1 MVVTIEEEILSL
13 LFIKNLILRKESEM
27 KRSKGFTLIE
37 LLVVI
42 AIIGILAVLVLL
54 ALSSARQSAR
64 DAARKSVA
72 NSIATAAEIYWDRNN
87 DYPQDVGDTA
97 ASCAGAAANT
107 LVGASLMGCP
117 SQRARTGG
125 ADVTWD
131 SVYTYTSST
140 AWSLTTDLERGGTFS
155 CNQDGCR

>member
-1 MVVTIEEEILSL
+1 
-13 LFIKNLILRKESEM
+13 M
-27 KRSKGFTLIE
+27 KKSKGFTLIE

-54 ALSSARQSAR
+54 ALSSARASAR

-72 NSIATAAEIYWDRNN
+72 NSVATANEIYWDRNS
-87 DYPQDVGDTA
+87 DYASAIGDTNA
-97 ASCAGAAANT
+97 NCASAGATT
-107 LVGASLMGCP
+107 LVGAALLGCP
-117 SQRARTGG
+117 SQKCRTGG

-131 SVYTYTSST
+131 SAYVYTDSSH
-140 AWSLTTDLERGGTFS
+140 WSIATELERGGTFS

>member
-1 MVVTIEEEILSL
+1 M
-13 LFIKNLILRKESEM
+13 R
-27 KRSKGFTLIE
+27 RSKGFTLIE

-72 NSIATAAEIYWDRNN
+72 NSIATANEIYWDRNS
-87 DYPQDVGDTA
+87 DYAASVGDNDATC
-97 ASCAGAAANT
+97 SGAGAT
-107 LVGASLMGCP
+107 SLVGAALLGCP
-117 SQRARTGG
+117 SQQARSGG
-125 ADVTWD
+125 ADVRWNA
-131 SVYTYTSST
+131 VYTYTSSSVW
-140 AWSLTTDLERGGTFS
+140 AVTTDLERGGTFS

>member
-1 MVVTIEEEILSL
+1 
-13 LFIKNLILRKESEM
+13 M

-64 DAARKSVA
+64 DASRKSIG
-72 NSIATAAEIYWDRNN
+72 NSIATASEIYWDRNN
-87 DYPQDVGDTA
+87 DYPQDIGDGA
-97 ASCAGAAANT
+97 ADCAGAAANT
-107 LVGASLMGCP
+107 LVGANLMGCP
-117 SQRARTGG
+117 SQRARTAGG
-125 ADVTWD
+125 DVSWD
-131 SVYTYTSST
+131 SVFNYVSST
-140 AWSLTTDLERGGTFS
+140 EWNLTTELERGGTFS

>member
-1 MVVTIEEEILSL
+1 M
-13 LFIKNLILRKESEM
+13 R
-27 KRSKGFTLIE
+27 RSKGFTLIE

-72 NSIATAAEIYWDRNN
+72 NSIATADEIYWDRNS
-87 DYPQDVGDTA
+87 DYASDVGDTA
-97 ASCAGAAANT
+97 ANCAGAAATT
-107 LVGASLMGCP
+107 LVGAALLGCP
-117 SQRARTGG
+117 SQQARAGG

-131 SVYTYTSST
+131 TAYTYTDSSN
-140 AWSLTTDLERGGTFS
+140 WSVTTDLERGGTFS

>member
-1 MVVTIEEEILSL
+1 
-13 LFIKNLILRKESEM
+13 M

-72 NSIATAAEIYWDRNN
+72 NSIATANEIYWDQNST
-87 DYPQDVGDTA
+87 YATDVGDTNA
-97 ASCAGAAANT
+97 DCTGAPLTTLFGAN
-107 LVGASLMGCP
+107 LIGCP
-117 SQRARTGG
+117 SQQARTGG
-125 ADVTWD
+125 GPVTWD
-131 SVYTYTSST
+131 QVYTPGADPTIEWSVST
-140 AWSLTTDLERGGTFS
+140 ELERGGSFT
-155 CNQDGCR
+155 CDQDGCR

>member
-1 MVVTIEEEILSL
+1 
-13 LFIKNLILRKESEM
+13 M

-54 ALSSARQSAR
+54 ALSSARASAR

-72 NSIATAAEIYWDRNN
+72 NSIATANEIYWDRNS
-87 DYPQDVGDTA
+87 DYAASVGHTAIGPPAVCDVPAIPPDPAAASLTA
-97 ASCAGAAANT
+97 AG
-107 LVGASLMGCP
+107 LMGCP
-117 SQRARTGG
+117 SQAARSGG
-125 ADVTWD
+125 ADVPWN
-131 SVYTYTSST
+131 SVYAHTSSS
-140 AWSLTTDLERGGTFS
+140 AWTVTTDLERGGTFS